1 MALPRLEAVAW
12 AARAVREIAPARAG
26 PEADALK
33 AAMLSVNDPSE
44 TRRRAASDAATGV
57 TRRAGRMAA
66 MAAFYA
72 GGSIAPPDCEPLPA
86 PRDAAGRFAAGAV
99 LLACA
104 GVEEMDRALEVCLAS
119 GEALARS
126 GLGGQELRA

>member
-1 MALPRLEAVAW
+1 
-12 AARAVREIAPARAG
+12 
-26 PEADALK
+26 
-33 AAMLSVNDPSE
+33 
-44 TRRRAASDAATGV
+44 
-57 TRRAGRMAA
+57 

-86 PRDAAGRFAAGAV
+86 PRDAAAGSRPGGCC
-99 LLACA
+99 LACA